1 MAFIAARI
9 AARIAFAIS
18 GKNRKGRNCEFVFGR
33 ELEPK

>member
-18 GKNRKGRNCEFVFGR
+18 REEQKGRNCEFVFGR